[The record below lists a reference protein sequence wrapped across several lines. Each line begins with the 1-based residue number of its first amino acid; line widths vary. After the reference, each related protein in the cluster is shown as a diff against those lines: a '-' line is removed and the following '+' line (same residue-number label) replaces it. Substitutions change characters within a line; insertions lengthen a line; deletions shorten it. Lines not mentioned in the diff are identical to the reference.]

1 MKLINLVSRRLSS
14 SSSSLSNLIFFL
26 REYIYVIHRPRLV
39 CIGGLQPIPRSPK
52 DNGMAAMLDDRTF
65 LFYHPTWPPCHCL
78 LDLQGL
84 VANHLLRKTVP
95 SLPLS

>member
-1 MKLINLVSRRLSS
+1 MQLINLVSRRLSS
-14 SSSSLSNLIFFL
+14 SSSSLSNLILFL
-26 REYIYVIHRPRLV
+26 RECIYVIHRPRSV
-39 CIGGLQPIPRSPK
+39 CVGGLQPIPRGPK

-65 LFYHPTWPPCHCL
+65 LFCHPCHCL

-84 VANHLLRKTVP
+84 VANHQLRKTVP